1 MGIASELLQF
11 VPLLALWV
19 VGLLIVGLVG
29 GLLYQQKYLNWQ
41 IAATLACIPLALL
54 YLTFVGP
61 HQSNIY
67 LRNITGFLFGIG
79 FVWVAYPLLQE
90 GFGDIEREASTKLG
104 VN

>member
-1 MGIASELLQF
+1 
-11 VPLLALWV
+11 V
-19 VGLLIVGLVG
+19 V
-29 GLLYQQKYLNWQ
+29 
-41 IAATLACIPLALL
+41 LACIPLALL

-79 FVWVAYPLLQE
+79 FVWVAYPLVQE
-90 GFGDIEREASTKLG
+90 GFGDIGREASTKLG